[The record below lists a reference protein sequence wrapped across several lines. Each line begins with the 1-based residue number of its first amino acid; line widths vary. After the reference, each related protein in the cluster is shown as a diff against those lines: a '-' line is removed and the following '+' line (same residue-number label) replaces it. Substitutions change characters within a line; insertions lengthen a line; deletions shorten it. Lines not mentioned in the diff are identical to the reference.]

1 MSLDRPCRYSW
12 FNLVT
17 LSLVENKK
25 AGVEKFFS
33 IPASAWYYF
42 GYLMCLRGF
51 ESLQMGVVSFKN
63 VTP

>member
-1 MSLDRPCRYSW
+1 MSLDRPCKYSW

-25 AGVEKFFS
+25 SRSRKDFS
-33 IPASAWYYF
+33 IPASAWYLF

-51 ESLQMGVVSFKN
+51 ESLQMAVVSFKN